1 MTHLNFEPR
10 SSRGGICAI
19 DMLIA
24 ELSIEK
30 LSYDQ
35 LLIAVNAIE
44 QARKER
50 GEEPLMQER
59 W

>member
-1 MTHLNFEPR
+1 
-10 SSRGGICAI
+10 
-19 DMLIA
+19 MLIA